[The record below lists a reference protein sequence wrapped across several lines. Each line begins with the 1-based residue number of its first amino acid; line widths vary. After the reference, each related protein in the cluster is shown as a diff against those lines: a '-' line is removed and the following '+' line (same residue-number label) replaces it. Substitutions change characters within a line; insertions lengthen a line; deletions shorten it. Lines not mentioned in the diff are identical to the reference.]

1 MRQFANAREAKEF
14 LVSSIVSEAGLE
26 NVPLSEIE
34 RKELFFSETGWT
46 LPDMLRLNEEF
57 ERNYDCDEYERKI
70 ANLIRNARMRA
81 EQTDPGGRKSWS
93 DAIEIL
99 SKEDHYILAMIRQAG
114 GSTRPR
120 DDLLKLLLTAF
131 AVIALF
137 LILTIIAEHFRIDTS
152 RPALRYYLW
161 VAAISVVA
169 LYLSAFAVLGR
180 KSTENLLG
188 RILVKLFMPFVRTK

>member
-14 LVSSIVSEAGLE
+14 LVSSIVSEANLE

-46 LPDMLRLNEEF
+46 LPDMLRINEQF
-57 ERNYDCDEYERKI
+57 ERNYDSREYERKI
-70 ANLIRNARMRA
+70 AHLIRNARKRA
-81 EQTDPGGRKSWS
+81 EQSNSEGGKSWVG
-93 DAIEIL
+93 AIEIL
-99 SKEDHYILAMIRQAG
+99 SKEDHYILVMIRQAG

-120 DDLLKLLLTAF
+120 GDLLKLFLTAF

-137 LILTIIAEHFRIDTS
+137 LGLAIIAEHFRIDTS

-169 LYLSAFAVLGR
+169 LYLSASAVLGR
-180 KSTENLLG
+180 KSAENLLG
-188 RILVKLFMPFVRTK
+188 RVLVKVFMPFVRTK